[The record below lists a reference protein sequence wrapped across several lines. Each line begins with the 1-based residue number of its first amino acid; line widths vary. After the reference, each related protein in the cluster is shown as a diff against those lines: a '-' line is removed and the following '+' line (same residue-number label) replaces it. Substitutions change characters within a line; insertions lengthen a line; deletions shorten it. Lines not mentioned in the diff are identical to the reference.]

1 MSEAIIVRGG
11 IAAGGETVDLSG
23 INASLS
29 SINSKI
35 NTVNS
40 KLNTMNN
47 RINNAVSGA
56 GDAPTNAFII
66 SNQYYVC
73 SRSGNYWV
81 EVVGGGGGAGDGT
94 HQTYGAGSGYVSN
107 RLIRLNKN
115 EAVYVTIGDSAGW
128 YQTSSGGTSSFGT
141 YLSAAGGISGEDGIA
156 GNGGNSGNRWNSGIL
171 YYNSSNNMRISTTG
185 GTIRLYRGDGGNIR
199 AVQGIGGC
207 VIVRYVN

>member
-1 MSEAIIVRGG
+1 MSEAIIARGG
-11 IAAGGETVDLSG
+11 KGSVNGSSSNQLVANIITITTLFVVPDNVRDNKLYVRIFGAGGGGS
-23 INASLS
+23 
-29 SINSKI
+29 
-35 NTVNS
+35 
-40 KLNTMNN
+40 M
-47 RINNAVSGA
+47 
-56 GDAPTNAFII
+56 F
-66 SNQYYVC
+66 
-73 SRSGNYWV
+73 
-81 EVVGGGGGAGDGT
+81 GGGGGAGDGT

-107 RLIRLNKN
+107 KLIRLNKN

-156 GNGGNSGNRWNSGIL
+156 GSGGNSGNRWNSGIL

-199 AVQGIGGC
+199 AVEGIGGC